1 MQFEERVDGDSE
13 GRMFR
18 VKSTDPR
25 GPNLT
30 YVCQAE
36 DPETR
41 ARSKNNNNKKNKSK
55 VCSSTFWIFPHCRFA
70 QVDRHDGKAAADTE
84 GIPASSAG
92 SHCLPQQAVER
103 AVSNE
108 TGQHQ
113 H

>member
-41 ARSKNNNNKKNKSK
+41 ARSLKKTKKKQEQGLQLNLL
-55 VCSSTFWIFPHCRFA
+55 IFPHCRFA